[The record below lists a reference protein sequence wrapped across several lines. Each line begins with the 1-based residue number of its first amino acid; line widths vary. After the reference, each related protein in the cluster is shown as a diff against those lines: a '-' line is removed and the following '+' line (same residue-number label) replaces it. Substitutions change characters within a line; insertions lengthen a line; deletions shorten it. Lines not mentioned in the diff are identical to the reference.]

1 VSNASASANLSR
13 SIIDSSGV
21 NTGPVIPTIGPIE
34 ILIARRAP
42 SGQSGIDKP
51 ATNRRIN

>member
-42 SGQSGIDKP
+42 SGQSGIDNP